1 MTQDRINKAKA
12 LAEAHGGKSGK
23 IILDLVAE
31 IERLRRLTLRTGMH
45 PVGNL
50 EAWPYH
56 PHLGKPLCDLDDDFL
71 RDWAA
76 QRSRR
81 VLMHDCVVGI
91 IALRDLRL
99 CELIAKHLKTNGQP
113 DIKTETCPET

>member
-1 MTQDRINKAKA
+1 MTQDRINKARSIAEKHPGHKA
-12 LAEAHGGKSGK
+12 SR
-23 IILDLVAE
+23 IIIELCTEL
-31 IERLRRLTLRTGMH
+31 ERLRRLTLRTGMH

-56 PHLGKPLCDLDDDFL
+56 PHLGEPLCDLDDDFL

-81 VLMHDCVVGI
+81 VLMHDYVVGI

-99 CELIAKHLKTNGQP
+99 CELIAKHLKTNEKSVAPVLPG
-113 DIKTETCPET
+113 